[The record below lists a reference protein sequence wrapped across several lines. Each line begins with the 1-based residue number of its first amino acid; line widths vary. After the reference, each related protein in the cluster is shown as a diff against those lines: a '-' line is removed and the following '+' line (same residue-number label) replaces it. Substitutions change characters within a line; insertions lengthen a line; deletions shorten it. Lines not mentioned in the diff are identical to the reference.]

1 MHIEEKR
8 RRICLFAL
16 VSVLLLLVLIGSV
29 MLVDRLVYPELPESE
44 HERKTLWQGDVSYFP
59 RQDIRVF
66 LLMGID
72 RVGPVVDS
80 GSYKNEG
87 AADVVLVF
95 IFDDSA
101 KEYTILALN
110 RDSMVQMSKLGIG
123 GKPAGNI
130 TAQLALSHTYGNGL
144 QQSCVNTRETVSNL
158 LYGVTIHQYIS
169 MNMDAISILT
179 DAVGGV
185 KVNVNDDFS
194 LIDTSLKKGEMT
206 LNGDQAYKFL
216 RTRKDVGD
224 QLNLS
229 RMDRH
234 KEFMM
239 GFAEAYRENVGS
251 SVSKAMEIYDM
262 ISPYVVTDCSEQG
275 MIKLLNRFYDYDL
288 VDVISP
294 SGTNVRGEEYM
305 EFYIDEENLYQLV
318 LTLLYEPK
326 SN

>member
-1 MHIEEKR
+1 MNIQEKR
-8 RRICLFAL
+8 RRICVYVLVAGMLLTAL
-16 VSVLLLLVLIGSV
+16 ICSVLIVE
-29 MLVDRLVYPELPESE
+29 RLAYPELPEPQY
-44 HERKTLWQGDVSYFP
+44 ERKTIQYGDVSYFP

-72 RVGPVVDS
+72 REGPAVDS

-95 IFDDSA
+95 IFNDTA

-110 RDSMVQMSKLGIG
+110 RDSMVEMPKLGIR
-123 GKPAGNI
+123 GKSAGNI

-144 QQSCVNTRETVSNL
+144 QQSCVNTRTTVSNL

-185 KVNVNDDFS
+185 KVNVTDDFS
-194 LIDTSLKKGEMT
+194 MIDTSLKKGEMV

-234 KEFMM
+234 KEFMA
-239 GFAEAYRENVGS
+239 GYSEAYRANVGNNL
-251 SVSKAMEIYDM
+251 SKAMQIFDE
-262 ISPYVVTDCSEQG
+262 ISPYVVTDCSDKVI
-275 MIKLLNRFYDYDL
+275 MDLLDRFYDYEL
-288 VDVISP
+288 VDIVSP

-305 EFYIDEENLYQLV
+305 EFYIDEEDLFQLV

-326 SN
+326 NK